1 MAKQLDIFGNA
12 AAEAKAR
19 AEAKA
24 EILELSQRELN
35 IIDKLR

>member
-1 MAKQLDIFGNA
+1 MAKQLDIFGNV
-12 AAEAKAR
+12 AAEAK